1 MKLVTFQTIEAVN
14 DLFKKGY
21 LECNKNKINIEKAG
35 PTYKWVINKMNERI
49 PNTNNVDYPLWCWVK
64 CYNGIY
70 PPKKKG
76 KRVEGFD
83 VKITFNKNEKDVFI
97 TDFRR
102 YSFLLSNTYIPNSLK
117 EKEEFEK
124 LLEKYNIIEEELK
137 AYVRPDKYKSHRT
150 DKKYIDVC
158 NKIKKTFDRCITKNS
173 DVLQGCVWRI
183 NLYEVEKIEI
193 LKDDGYVYGSLNY
206 IRSNGKRIDWQKD
219 YYKLLK

>member
-83 VKITFNKNEKDVFI
+83 VKITFNKKKEDIFI
-97 TDFRR
+97 TDYRR
-102 YSFLLSNTYIPNSLK
+102 YSFLLKNMYIPDSIEDKEKFDNKLK
-117 EKEEFEK
+117 ESNIS
-124 LLEKYNIIEEELK
+124 LEDLK
-137 AYVRPDKYKSHRT
+137 AYVRKINILVIEQIKNFLRC
-150 DKKYIDVC
+150 VM
-158 NKIKKTFDRCITKNS
+158 KIKKVF
-173 DVLQGCVWRI
+173 
-183 NLYEVEKIEI
+183 
-193 LKDDGYVYGSLNY
+193 
-206 IRSNGKRIDWQKD
+206 IDA
-219 YYKLLK
+219 

>member
-1 MKLVTFQTIEAVN
+1 MKLVTFQKIEAVN

-21 LECNKNKINIEKAG
+21 LECNKNKINLEKTG
-35 PTYKWVINKMNERI
+35 PTYDWVINKMNERI

-64 CYNGIY
+64 CYNGIC

-83 VKITFNKNEKDVFI
+83 VKITFNKKEKDVFI

-102 YSFLLSNTYIPNSLK
+102 YSFLLNNTYIPNSLK
-117 EKEEFEK
+117 EKEKFEK
-124 LLEKYNIIEEELK
+124 LLKKYNITEEELK
-137 AYVRPDKYKSHRT
+137 AYVRPDKYESHRT
-150 DKKYIDVC
+150 DKEYIDIC
-158 NKIKKTFDRCITKNS
+158 DIIKKTFDRCITKDSNI
-173 DVLQGCVWRI
+173 LQGCVWRI
-183 NLYEVEKIEI
+183 NLDEVEKIEI

-206 IRSNGKRIDWQKD
+206 IRSNGKRINWQKD